1 VSVGPLEIVIVLALA
16 LLVFGPNRLPQA
28 GRSLGRAVREFRK
41 ATESARSEL
50 GLDEV
55 IDEFKG
61 VKDGLASELQS
72 SGLSEVMGD
81 LKAATTIPLSAA
93 GVAKAAA
100 TSVVSPSPASP
111 RVDRPVPLA
120 VPAAAEAPWPLAGAP
135 PESPDAVVAADV
147 PAFETP
153 AAGEP
158 PFETPAAGE
167 PAPKAAASDVPADA

>member
-1 VSVGPLEIVIVLALA
+1 MSVGPLEIVIVLALA

-61 VKDGLASELQS
+61 VKDGLASELQG

-120 VPAAAEAPWPLAGAP
+120 VPAAEAPWPLAGAP
-135 PESPDAVVAADV
+135 PEAPAADEPAVVAAA
-147 PAFETP
+147 PAPAAAAPASETP
-153 AAGEP
+153 AAD
-158 PFETPAAGE
+158 E
-167 PAPKAAASDVPADA
+167 PAPKAAASGEPADA